1 MQKPIGFSIITLCL
15 IAEIGLY
22 KLYWSCQAAINSYA
36 NMGCTE
42 PISLLPDAF
51 FFVEFG
57 KFFVEF
63 GKMTIPFF
71 MLLFIPFIFL
81 SVILRLSNDWR
92 EKL

>member
-57 KFFVEF
+57 K
-63 GKMTIPFF
+63 MTIPFF